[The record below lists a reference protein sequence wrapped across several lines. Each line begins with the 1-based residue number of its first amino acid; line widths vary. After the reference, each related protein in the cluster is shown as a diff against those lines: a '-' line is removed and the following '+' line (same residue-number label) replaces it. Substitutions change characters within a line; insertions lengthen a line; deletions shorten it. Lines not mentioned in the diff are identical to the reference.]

1 MRSPKEALCLE
12 KLSTFPTA
20 DGNKI
25 ACLRRNVGDASPP
38 RVTEVT
44 EGYDGGELQSKS
56 GARSAAVRMT
66 ALSEMIGATYWD
78 SDWDLELKYCSSGP
92 PFAMRFSPATSG
104 SGV

>member
-1 MRSPKEALCLE
+1 M
-12 KLSTFPTA
+12 
-20 DGNKI
+20 I
-25 ACLRRNVGDASPP
+25 
-38 RVTEVT
+38 
-44 EGYDGGELQSKS
+44 
-56 GARSAAVRMT
+56 